1 MLEDVD
7 ASVPQAFALDQNYPN
22 PFNSQTVIRFAITAD
37 DNVELSV
44 FNLAGQKVAA
54 LIDGVRKAGSYMVS
68 WDGRDD
74 EGTELVSG
82 VYVYRLETEDTVESR
97 KLLLLR

>member
-1 MLEDVD
+1 M
-7 ASVPQAFALDQNYPN
+7 
-22 PFNSQTVIRFAITAD
+22 
-37 DNVELSV
+37 SV
-44 FNLAGQKVAA
+44 FNLTGQKVVA
-54 LIDGVRKAGSYMVS
+54 LIDGARKAGSYTVR

-74 EGTELVSG
+74 DGTQLASG